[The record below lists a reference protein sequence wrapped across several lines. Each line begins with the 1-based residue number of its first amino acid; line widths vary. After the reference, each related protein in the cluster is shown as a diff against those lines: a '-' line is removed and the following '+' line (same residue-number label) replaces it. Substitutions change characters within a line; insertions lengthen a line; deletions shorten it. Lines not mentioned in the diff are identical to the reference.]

1 MQFGWRCLRHAFS
14 RVRLFAQWRPP
25 LDSPTGRRKST
36 SKSRT
41 ALTIDALQRRPR
53 FITRNQASQ
62 ERRFLDKD
70 HARQG
75 WERAATF
82 FIAQSRASLRFD
94 RTFEK
99 AKTPKVSCDG

>member
-41 ALTIDALQRRPR
+41 VLTMDALQRRPR
-53 FITRNQASQ
+53 FITWNQASQ

-75 WERAATF
+75 
-82 FIAQSRASLRFD
+82 
-94 RTFEK
+94 
-99 AKTPKVSCDG
+99 